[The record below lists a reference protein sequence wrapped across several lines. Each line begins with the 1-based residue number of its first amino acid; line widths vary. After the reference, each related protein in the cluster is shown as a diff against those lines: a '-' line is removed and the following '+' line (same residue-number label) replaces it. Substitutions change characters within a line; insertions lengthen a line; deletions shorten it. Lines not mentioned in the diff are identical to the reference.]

1 MMKYQAN
8 NFINGQQVKP
18 TGTTVIDIDNPQ
30 TGEVIAKMTCSSVE
44 DLNNAVN
51 IAKEAQE
58 AWGNTTFKTRAQ
70 VFFKYRQLLEENFE
84 ELAELCAEENGKT
97 VAEGAA
103 EIAKAMELCELAIS
117 IPQTLGDRRQVI
129 STGIECKEQR
139 TPLGV
144 VASIVPLNFPVMVP
158 HWTIPMALVL
168 GNAMIVKPSERVPLS
183 CIRTAELLKQA
194 GLPDGVFNIVQG
206 DRDIVEGICDHADI
220 KAVSFVGSSPVAKIV
235 YERSAKSG
243 KRCIALGGAKN
254 NLLLLPDADPDMAS
268 SDIVASFT
276 GCAGQRCMAASLLI
290 AVGDVDHIIE
300 KVVEK
305 AKDVQVGVNL
315 GAIITKE
322 SKDRIENYITKAKD
336 AGCKILLDGRNSVVE
351 GKEGGYY
358 VNPTIIDG
366 AEFGQPWSCD
376 EIFGPVVTIIRV
388 KNIEEAIKIQN
399 SSIYGNGASVYT
411 QDGEAA
417 TYVIDRLTAGMCG
430 VNIGVPVPREPFGF
444 GGWKDSKFGVSDIT
458 GSQPVDFWTQTKK
471 ITTKWNAKHKK
482 DWMS

>member
-1 MMKYQAN
+1 MKYQAN

-103 EIAKAMELCELAIS
+103 EIAKSMELCELAAS

-206 DRDIVEGICDHADI
+206 DRDIVEGICDHGDI

-336 AGCKILLDGRNSVVE
+336 AGCKILLDGRNAVVE

>member
-1 MMKYQAN
+1 MKYQAN

-18 TGTTVIDIDNPQ
+18 TGTIVIDIDNPQ

-84 ELAELCAEENGKT
+84 ALAKLCAEENGKT

-103 EIAKAMELCELAIS
+103 EIAKAMELCELAVS

-183 CIRTAELLKQA
+183 CIRAAELLKQA

-336 AGCKILLDGRNSVVE
+336 AGCKILLDGRNAVVE

>member
-1 MMKYQAN
+1 MKYSTD
-8 NFINGQQVKP
+8 NFINGKRVSP
-18 TGTTVIDIDNPQ
+18 TGSKQIEIDNPQ
-30 TGEVIAKMTCSSVE
+30 TGEIISNMTCSSKE
-44 DLNNAVN
+44 DLNAAVTV
-51 IAKEAQE
+51 AKEAQK
-58 AWGNTTFKTRAQ
+58 AWGATTYKTRAQ
-70 VFFKYRQLLEENFE
+70 VFFKYRQLLQENFE
-84 ELAELCAEENGKT
+84 ELAKLCAEENGKI
-97 VAEGAA
+97 VPEAAA
-103 EIAKAMELCELAIS
+103 EIAKAIELCELAVS
-117 IPQTLGDRRQVI
+117 VPQTLNDRRQVI
-129 STGIECKEQR
+129 SNGIECKEQK

-168 GNAMIVKPSERVPLS
+168 GNSMIVKPSERVPLS
-183 CIRTAELLKQA
+183 CVKTAELLKEA

-206 DRDIVEGICDHADI
+206 DRDIVEGICDHEDI

-235 YERSAKSG
+235 YERAAKSG
-243 KRCIALGGAKN
+243 KRCVALGGAKN
-254 NLLLLPDADPDMAS
+254 NLLLLPDADPEMAS
-268 SDIVASFT
+268 GDILASFT
-276 GCAGQRCMAASLLI
+276 GCAGQRCMAASVLV

-305 AKDVQVGVNL
+305 AKEVKAGDNL
-315 GAIITKE
+315 GAIITKA
-322 SKDRIENYITKAKD
+322 SKDRIEDYISKAEA
-336 AGCKILLDGRNSVVE
+336 AGCKLLLDGRNTTVE
-351 GKEGGYY
+351 GKENGYF

-366 AEFGQPWSCD
+366 AESHQPWSCD
-376 EIFGPVVTIIRV
+376 EIFGPVITIIRV
-388 KNIEEAIKIQN
+388 KTIDEAIAVQN
-399 SSIYGNGASVYT
+399 GSQYGNGASVYT

-458 GSQPVDFWTQTKK
+458 GSQPIDFWTQTKK